1 MVSMHLSKILPGADT
16 AFNLGTYLGC
26 NPDIAEQ
33 IFNVFAIEQVPEEH
47 LVAGQGLPIEDEG
60 NRPRDVIAEGKG
72 FQGCELGRVDGAI
85 KLRFGLSVDGKDFAH
100 LKYRGNGN
108 KEQLN

>member
-1 MVSMHLSKILPGADT
+1 MHQQKILSGVNK

-33 IFNVFAIEQVPEEH
+33 IFNVFAIEQVSEEH

-60 NRPRDVIAEGKG
+60 NRPGDVIAEGKG
-72 FQGCELGRVDGAI
+72 FQGCELGRVDGAF

-100 LKYRGNGN
+100 LKYRENGK